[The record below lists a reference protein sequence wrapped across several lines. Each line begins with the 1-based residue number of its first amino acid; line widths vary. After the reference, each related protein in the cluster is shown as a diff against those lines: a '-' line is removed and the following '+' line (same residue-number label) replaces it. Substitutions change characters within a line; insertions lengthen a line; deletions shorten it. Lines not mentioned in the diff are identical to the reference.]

1 MGRWLDGGEEL
12 REGEAVGEEFD
23 FVGVGLVDGDAAEVV
38 VDGDEDGVAL
48 GGEVDG
54 ADLGI

>member
-23 FVGVGLVDGDAAEVV
+23 FVGVGLVDGPPDRLPGDTADGFAADSGLFLDAP
-38 VDGDEDGVAL
+38 
-48 GGEVDG
+48 
-54 ADLGI
+54 